1 MFTRLI
7 IATLLF
13 CASVASAQETD
24 TEEASATMVKIVT
37 SMGDITLELFPE
49 QAPESV
55 ENFLQYASDG
65 FYEGT
70 IFHRVISHFMIQGGG
85 FDAEM
90 AKKPTR
96 DPITNE
102 ADNGLN
108 NDRGTIAMA
117 RTSAVNSATSQF
129 FINVQDNM
137 ALDHTGTGSTRE
149 WGYAVFGKVVEGI
162 EVVDGIRF
170 VDTGVVNGMRDV
182 PNETVVIE
190 RAEII
195 E

>member
-13 CASVASAQETD
+13 CASVVSAQETV

-37 SMGDITLELFPE
+37 SKGEITLELFPE

-117 RTSAVNSATSQF
+117 RTSAINSATSQF

-162 EVVDGIRF
+162 EVVDNIRF
-170 VDTGVVNGMRDV
+170 VDTGVVKGMRDV
-182 PNETVVIE
+182 PDETVVIE
-190 RAEII
+190 RVEIV